1 MGEHMSISNNNQK
14 KLMVRG
20 ALLLAMAICFQGIR
34 LFIPLPPMAGMFV
47 IGSLV
52 NMTLIVAVKYAG
64 MMPALLMSCLLP
76 IIGFFQGQLAVPIVV
91 PVVALGNIMLVLCCQ
106 YFWHNKLLWLAPLF
120 KTAVLYLGT
129 FLVLKYFVI
138 PVPVATMIVFVM
150 SWPQVITATIGLIL
164 ARQLMKKLPLVD

>member
-1 MGEHMSISNNNQK
+1 MNTSTDNQK

-34 LFIPLPPMAGMFV
+34 LIIPLPPMVGMFL

-76 IIGFFQGQLAVPIVV
+76 IIAFFQGQLAIPIVV
-91 PVVALGNIMLVLCCQ
+91 PVVALGNIVLVLCCQ
-106 YFWHNKLLWLAPLF
+106 LFWHKKLLWLTPLF
-120 KTAVLYLGT
+120 KTAVLYVGT
-129 FLVLKYFVI
+129 FLILKCFVI
-138 PVPVATMIVFVM
+138 PVSVATMILFIM
-150 SWPQVITATIGLIL
+150 SWPQVITAIIGLIL
-164 ARQLMKKLPLVD
+164 ARQLIKKLSLGD

>member
-1 MGEHMSISNNNQK
+1 MNTSTDNQK

-34 LFIPLPPMAGMFV
+34 LIVPLPPMVGMFL

-76 IIGFFQGQLAVPIVV
+76 IIAFFQGQLAIPIVV
-91 PVVALGNIMLVLCCQ
+91 PVVALGNIVLVLCCQ
-106 YFWHNKLLWLAPLF
+106 LFWHKKLLWLMPLF
-120 KTAVLYLGT
+120 KTAVLYVGT
-129 FLVLKYFVI
+129 FLILKCFVI
-138 PVPVATMIVFVM
+138 PVPVAAMILLVM
-150 SWPQVITATIGLIL
+150 SWPQVITAIIGLIL
-164 ARQLMKKLPLVD
+164 ARQLIKKLSLGE

>member
-1 MGEHMSISNNNQK
+1 MNTSNNNQK

-34 LFIPLPPMAGMFV
+34 LLIPLPPMVGMFV

-52 NMTLIVAVKYAG
+52 NMTLIVGVKYAG
-64 MMPALLMSCLLP
+64 TMPALLMSCLLP
-76 IIGFFQGQLAVPIVV
+76 IIAFFQGQLAVPIVV

-106 YFWHNKLLWLAPLF
+106 QFWHNKLLWLTPLL
-120 KTAVLYLGT
+120 KTAVLYVGT
-129 FLVLKYFVI
+129 FLVLKCFVI
-138 PVPVATMIVFVM
+138 PAPVATMIVFVM